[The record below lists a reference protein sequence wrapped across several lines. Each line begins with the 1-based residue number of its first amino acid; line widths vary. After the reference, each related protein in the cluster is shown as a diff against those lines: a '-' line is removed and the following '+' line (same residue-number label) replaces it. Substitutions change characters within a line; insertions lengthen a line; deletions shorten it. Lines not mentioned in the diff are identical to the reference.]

1 MYEKSKNKIILKRI
15 FFVLLTGVIIVGMTY
30 ILSKLVERKTS
41 VRKYADFFHTA
52 QDIDV
57 LWVGTSHVINGIFPM
72 EIYDD
77 FGITSYNFG
86 NDAST
91 MAMSYWTIMNAID
104 YASPKLIVLDMYGI
118 SSLTKV
124 NNVSFDYIHSAFDA
138 FPISRNKIEM
148 AYDITNDA
156 MLDELIQAGDYSDN
170 SKGSP
175 LQVLFN
181 YSVYHNRWNDMKWY
195 DFNVNFTPEKGADS
209 RIGVAKPNN
218 IAEYDGSF
226 LNTNNISFV
235 YLNKIIEECKSRD
248 IQLMFIYLPY
258 PSTISTYREIKAAAK
273 IADEHNI
280 EFIDLISENVV
291 NYGTDMFDSISHLNP
306 SGARKVSHYLG
317 EYISNKYGLVNHKIS
332 EDSIS
337 SSWNEEYKKYL
348 SFKNSNIRCTSDASS
363 YLMLL
368 SDSDYEIHISET
380 KAELQSSRYLELI
393 QNIDLYSARVFY
405 SSDMIVEDGSDLNV
419 EVFDVVS
426 GQLVDI
432 AYIRG
437 NSVNHK

>member
-1 MYEKSKNKIILKRI
+1 MKNKIIRSL
-15 FFVLLTGVIIVGMTY
+15 FFYIITFTIVIVTTY
-30 ILSKLVERKTS
+30 RLSKLVERKTS
-41 VRKYADFFHTA
+41 VRKYEDFFEATE
-52 QDIDV
+52 DFDV
-57 LWVGTSHVINGIFPM
+57 LFVGTSHVINGIFPM

-91 MAMSYWTIMNAID
+91 MAMSYWTIVNALD

-118 SSLTKV
+118 STRTKV

-138 FPISRNKIEM
+138 FPISRNKVRM
-148 AYDITNDA
+148 AYDITDDS

-181 YSVYHNRWNDMKWY
+181 YSVYHNRWNDLKWY

-209 RIGVAKPNN
+209 RIGVAEPNN
-218 IAEYDGSF
+218 IVEYDGSF
-226 LNTNNISFV
+226 LNTDNISFV
-235 YLNKIIEECKSRD
+235 YLNKIIEECKHRD
-248 IQLMFIYLPY
+248 IQLLLVYLPY
-258 PSTISTYREIKAAAK
+258 PSTVSTYREINAAAK

-280 EFIDLISENVV
+280 EFIDLISDNVV
-291 NYGTDMFDSISHLNP
+291 NYRTDMFDSISHLNP

-317 EYISNKYGLVNHKIS
+317 EYISNRYCLANHKIS

-348 SFKNSNIRCTSDASS
+348 GFKNSNIRCTGNASS

-368 SDSDYEIHISET
+368 SDPDYEIHISET
-380 KAELQSSRYLELI
+380 KEELQNSRYIELI
-393 QNIDLYSARVFY
+393 RNMDLYSAGVFY
-405 SSDMIVEDGSDLNV
+405 SSDMMTVDGSDLNV
-419 EVFDVVS
+419 EVFDVSS
-426 GQLVDI
+426 GQIVDVACI
-432 AYIRG
+432 CG
-437 NSVNHK
+437 DSVNHK